1 MNTTTL
7 SYSIKD
13 FCQIVGI
20 SRATLYKAWSENN
33 GPKTIKV
40 GKRRLISRNAADA
53 WIKSL
58 ESKQFAPPSQ
68 GA

>member
-1 MNTTTL
+1 MHTKTL

-20 SRATLYKAWSENN
+20 SRATLYKAWAENN

-40 GKRRLISRNAADA
+40 GKRRLISRNAADE

-58 ESKQFAPPSQ
+58 EIQTTSPKLAE
-68 GA
+68 